1 MTRFGRVPRRP
12 DHWRSPHERARV
24 RLTERMVGE
33 LGPEEA
39 AWLDEHVAGCP
50 RCASVATQYAADRV
64 ALRALR
70 DAAPE
75 PPRDLWARTAA
86 AIERE
91 SGSRHGAAG
100 TARRARSPVP
110 IGVLSGLAVVALV
123 IGVSTLSRSIVMQ
136 PQTAGPA
143 ESPEQASTTNDA
155 GGGPI
160 GAQAT
165 PFAVGAGAVQWV
177 DKTASGTLAY
187 NHASVDEVCPA
198 EGTSRCPALKSA
210 AQQRL
215 TVDSTPRRII
225 GSPTDGQAVMIADDG
240 SGGDQLVLVD
250 LPEPAGTPAPSSAT
264 PAPTPTDTATPSVA
278 PAATASAGAGDPANT
293 PEPSGAAPSVEPSET
308 AGTDTSAPSPDVTA
322 AIPSPSLSPEP
333 TVAASL
339 AIASDIELVGESAA
353 FSASGSWFAFTARPA
368 DGSRGPDVYVWR
380 VGDES
385 ARAITTDGSSVFG
398 SWDGDQVIAS
408 RPDTAALPGEDVT
421 AASVRIDP
429 ATAEE
434 SPAGDVW
441 RPVVDPTGRRAIGW
455 SGSVAPSDDGTNW
468 SPTVGRLELR
478 PWSDRG
484 AVQADARPAPDE
496 SVVADSAAAGFD
508 VRWDERGEWVA
519 VWVADAGDPSVGRL
533 TLYQVDAGRG
543 ALKLPDDAPTDVP
556 ALPGFSIG
564 EGRLA
569 WATPP
574 GQDGEGSRIQIV
586 AWGEDGVGS
595 VESAPGDDL
604 VVIR

>member
-1 MTRFGRVPRRP
+1 MAGDIGP
-12 DHWRSPHERARV
+12 D
-24 RLTERMVGE
+24 
-33 LGPEEA
+33 EA
-39 AWLDEHVAGCP
+39 SWLDEHVASCA
-50 RCASVATQYAADRV
+50 RCASVATQYAADRL
-64 ALRALR
+64 ALRVLR
-70 DAAPE
+70 DAQPQ

-86 AIERE
+86 AIEQE
-91 SGSRHGAAG
+91 AMGRHAADGAASSG
-100 TARRARSPVP
+100 RSRIP
-110 IGVLSGLAVVALV
+110 IGALSGIAVVALV
-123 IGVSTLSRSIVMQ
+123 IGVSTLSSSIVTQ
-136 PQTAGPA
+136 PGAGPA
-143 ESPEQASTTNDA
+143 ATNDQGATFSDDA
-155 GGGPI
+155 G

-177 DKTASGTLAY
+177 DKTANGTLAY

-198 EGTSRCPALKSA
+198 EGTSNCPALKLA

-215 TVDSTPRRII
+215 AVDSTPRRII

-250 LPEPAGTPAPSSAT
+250 LPAPAGTAAPSSAT
-264 PAPTPTDTATPSVA
+264 PAPTPTVVATASVA
-278 PAATASAGAGDPANT
+278 PSATGPAAVSAPPSET
-293 PEPSGAAPSVEPSET
+293 PGSSEGTPSVEPTET
-308 AGTDTSAPSPDVTA
+308 EGTDTSGPTPSATP

-385 ARAITTDGSSVFG
+385 ARAITTDGASVFG
-398 SWDGDQVIAS
+398 SWDGDTVVAS
-408 RPDTAALPGEDVT
+408 RPDAESSGDDEVSAVT
-421 AASVRIDP
+421 VRIDP

-434 SPAGDVW
+434 SSAGDVW
-441 RPVVDPTGRRAIGW
+441 RPVVDPTRRRAIGW
-455 SGSVAPSDDGTNW
+455 AGTVARSDDSSTW
-468 SPTVGRLELR
+468 RPDVGRLELR
-478 PWSDRG
+478 RWTDRG
-484 AVQADARPAPDE
+484 TSDDDPAPEPDAL
-496 SVVADSAAAGFD
+496 VVADAATAGFD
-508 VRWDERGEWVA
+508 VRWDEDGEWVA
-519 VWVADAGDPSVGRL
+519 VWVADAADPRVGRL
-533 TLYQVDAGRG
+533 TLYHVS
-543 ALKLPDDAPTDVP
+543 PDRDELELAEHAPTGVP

-586 AWGEDGVGS
+586 AWGDDGVGS
-595 VESAPGDDL
+595 AESAPGEDL